1 MATHQ
6 LTRSPDDRWI
16 AGICGGLSEHTGVD
30 ATLIRVLLLVATILG
45 AGSLIVI
52 YLVCW
57 LLIPKTPSVA
67 PVVSVPGVRSPG

>member
-1 MATHQ
+1 MATKR

-16 AGICGGLSEHTGVD
+16 AGVCGGLAEYTGLD
-30 ATLIRVLLLVATILG
+30 ATLIRVVLLVATILG

-57 LLIPKTPSVA
+57 LLIP
-67 PVVSVPGVRSPG
+67 PG

>member
-1 MATHQ
+1 MTTKR

-16 AGICGGLSEHTGVD
+16 AGICGGLAEYTGLD
-30 ATLIRVLLLVATILG
+30 ATLIRVVLLVATILG

-57 LLIPKTPSVA
+57 LLIP
-67 PVVSVPGVRSPG
+67 PG

>member
-1 MATHQ
+1 MTTKR

-16 AGICGGLSEHTGVD
+16 AGICGGLAEYTGLD
-30 ATLIRVLLLVATILG
+30 ATLIRVVLLVATILG

-57 LLIPKTPSVA
+57 LLIPA
-67 PVVSVPGVRSPG
+67 G

>member
-1 MATHQ
+1 MTIKR

-16 AGICGGLSEHTGVD
+16 AGICGGLAEYTGLD
-30 ATLIRVLLLVATILG
+30 ATLIRVVLLVATILG

-57 LLIPKTPSVA
+57 LLIPPD
-67 PVVSVPGVRSPG
+67 

>member
-1 MATHQ
+1 MMTKR

-16 AGICGGLSEHTGVD
+16 AGICGGLAEYTGLD
-30 ATLIRVLLLVATILG
+30 ATLIRVVLLVATILG

-57 LLIPKTPSVA
+57 LLIPPD
-67 PVVSVPGVRSPG
+67 

>member
-1 MATHQ
+1 MTTKR

-16 AGICGGLSEHTGVD
+16 AGICGGLAEYTGLD
-30 ATLIRVLLLVATILG
+30 ATLIRVVLLVATILG

-57 LLIPKTPSVA
+57 LLIPPD
-67 PVVSVPGVRSPG
+67 